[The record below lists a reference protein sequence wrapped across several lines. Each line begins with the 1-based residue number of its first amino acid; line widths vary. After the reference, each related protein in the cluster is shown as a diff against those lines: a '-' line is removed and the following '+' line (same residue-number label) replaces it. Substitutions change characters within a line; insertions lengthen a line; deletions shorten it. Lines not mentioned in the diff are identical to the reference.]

1 MLEEYENKRR
11 KQLTF
16 MRSLLDFA
24 MGTIILLLGAILLF
38 HEKLKIEM
46 NERFSPNMIKVLGA
60 IFVLYGAWR
69 IYRGIKKIYF
79 Q

>member
-46 NERFSPNMIKVLGA
+46 NERFSPNMIKVLGV